1 MFETA
6 ELGRKVSRKD
16 YEEAVPALRTDLL
29 RVQNELRLRNGFSVV
44 AVFAGVDGA
53 GKSETVNVL
62 HAWMDPRFLHAHGF
76 GPPSGE
82 EAERPPMYAFWRVL
96 PPKGRIAAFMGSWYT
111 NPILSRVYGRTSDA
125 DLGAALARI
134 NAFEREL
141 VAGDTVVLKFWFR
154 LSKKVQKKRLKQ
166 LSKDPELSWRVTKR
180 DWEHFELYDE
190 FVPVAERALRETSTG
205 EAPWTIVEGTD
216 RRYRELTVGQQI
228 LEAISQRLDAEPA
241 PRAAQEPPPRQERP
255 TDQPTILSRLDLSK
269 RIAPDAYA
277 RKRRRRQGRL
287 NRLSRELEAKGISAV
302 FAFEGWDAA
311 GKGGAIRRVTS
322 ALDARF
328 YEVIPIAA
336 PTDEEL
342 ARPYMWRFWRQL
354 PRVGHLTIFDR
365 SWYGRVLVERVEGLA
380 SKDEWRRAYKE
391 INEFETQL
399 CQHGTAL
406 AKFWLHIGKDEQAK
420 RFAARE
426 QTPYKKYK
434 ITAEDYRNREKWDLY
449 EDAVNEMVERTSTA
463 LAPWTLVEANDK
475 RHARIKV
482 LETCCAALEAALDR
496 APRKRR

>member
-1 MFETA
+1 
-6 ELGRKVSRKD
+6 
-16 YEEAVPALRTDLL
+16 
-29 RVQNELRLRNGFSVV
+29 
-44 AVFAGVDGA
+44 
-53 GKSETVNVL
+53 
-62 HAWMDPRFLHAHGF
+62 
-76 GPPSGE
+76 
-82 EAERPPMYAFWRVL
+82 
-96 PPKGRIAAFMGSWYT
+96 
-111 NPILSRVYGRTSDA
+111 
-125 DLGAALARI
+125 
-134 NAFEREL
+134 
-141 VAGDTVVLKFWFR
+141 
-154 LSKKVQKKRLKQ
+154 
-166 LSKDPELSWRVTKR
+166 
-180 DWEHFELYDE
+180 
-190 FVPVAERALRETSTG
+190 VPVAERALRETSTG

-216 RRYRELTVGQQI
+216 RRYRELTVGQHI
-228 LEAISQRLDAEPA
+228 LEAISQRLDAA
-241 PRAAQEPPPRQERP
+241 PSPGAAPEPPPRLERP

-269 RIAPDAYA
+269 RIGSDAYA
-277 RKRRRRQGRL
+277 KQLRRQQGRL
-287 NRLSRELEAKGISAV
+287 NRLSRELQAKGISAV

-354 PRVGHLTIFDR
+354 PRAGHLTVFDR

-391 INEFETQL
+391 INEFESQL
-399 CQHGTAL
+399 CQRGTAL
-406 AKFWLHIGKDEQAK
+406 AKFWLHIGRDEQAK

-482 LETCCAALEAALDR
+482 LKTCCDALESALER
-496 APRKRR
+496 APKKRPR